1 MPNIYRQFLDLIPKE
16 PRQVG
21 DVSAIINGV
30 AIVDLMG
37 GGQVQAVGGAT
48 IGQRVFVRAGAI
60 EGPAPTLTYSA
71 GVI

>member
-1 MPNIYRQFLDLIPKE
+1 MPNIYRQFLDLIPQQ

-21 DVSAIINGV
+21 EVSAIINGV

-37 GGQVQAVGGAT
+37 GGQVQAVGEAT
-48 IGQRVFVRAGAI
+48 IRQRVFVRAGAI

>member
-1 MPNIYRQFLDLIPKE
+1 MTNIYRQFLDLIPKE

-21 DVSAIINGV
+21 EVSAIINGV

-37 GGQVQAVGGAT
+37 GGQVQAVGDAT

>member
-1 MPNIYRQFLDLIPKE
+1 MPNIYRQFLDLIPQQ

-21 DVSAIINGV
+21 EVSAIINGV

-37 GGQVQAVGGAT
+37 GGQVQAVGDAT